1 MVKAIS
7 TYGIELHTSDTGKD
21 YTKLVDIKTYPDLG
35 GEPEMLE
42 ATTLSDGQEV
52 FVRGI
57 DSGEAMEF
65 TYNYTKA
72 NYAAVKAM
80 AEKAIYYKVVIGR
93 GEEKQEFE
101 FQGEHTTKIEGGG
114 VNEVV
119 NAMLT
124 VAPSTEITVV
134 E

>member
-7 TYGIELHTSDTGKD
+7 TYGIELHTSEAGTD

-65 TYNYTKA
+65 TYNYTKE
-72 NYAAVKAM
+72 NYNKVKDAADTPM
-80 AEKAIYYKVVIGR
+80 YYKVIMGR
-93 GEEKQEFE
+93 GAEAQEFE
-101 FQGEHTTKIEGGG
+101 FQGEHTTRIEGGG

-119 NAMLT
+119 GGIIT
-124 VAPSTEITVV
+124 IAPSTEITVV
-134 E
+134 A